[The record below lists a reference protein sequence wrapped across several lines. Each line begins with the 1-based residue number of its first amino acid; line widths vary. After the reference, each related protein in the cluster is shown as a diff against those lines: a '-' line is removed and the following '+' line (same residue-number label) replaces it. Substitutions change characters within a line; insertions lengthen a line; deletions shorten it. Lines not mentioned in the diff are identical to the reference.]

1 MMYSVECVDI
11 NFIDD
16 FSYLM
21 AHLLDVK
28 QQIGQKK
35 GVQLCLKRTRLYHL
49 TQSA

>member
-21 AHLLDVK
+21 AHFLDVK

-35 GVQLCLKRTRLYHL
+35 ECNYVLRGR
-49 TQSA
+49 AFII